1 MLGWTSRLRRF
12 QLIGEPPVSGEAT
25 VEVAQV
31 LARLKVAEEHA
42 ATGDP
47 SLVPGLVRAQAIVR
61 ELEGWPV
68 EEDARIT

>member
-1 MLGWTSRLRRF
+1 M
-12 QLIGEPPVSGEAT
+12 SGEAT
-25 VEVAQV
+25 VEVAKV

-42 ATGDP
+42 TTEDP

-68 EEDARIT
+68 EDDARIT

>member
-1 MLGWTSRLRRF
+1 
-12 QLIGEPPVSGEAT
+12 VSGEAT

-42 ATGDP
+42 ANDDP

-68 EEDARIT
+68 EDDARIT

>member
-1 MLGWTSRLRRF
+1 
-12 QLIGEPPVSGEAT
+12 VSGEAT

-42 ATGDP
+42 AAEDP

-68 EEDARIT
+68 EEESRIT

>member
-1 MLGWTSRLRRF
+1 M
-12 QLIGEPPVSGEAT
+12 SGEAT

>member
-1 MLGWTSRLRRF
+1 M
-12 QLIGEPPVSGEAT
+12 SGEAT
-25 VEVAQV
+25 VEVTQV
-31 LARLKVAEEHA
+31 LARLKVAEEQA
-42 ATGDP
+42 AADDP